1 MTLDSA
7 GENTTMTMKAKFPGT
22 CKTCKQQFPVD
33 TRIEWAPGAG
43 SVHANPAECEAAKL
57 ARPVVVA
64 APPVTLDMK
73 PVADFLMRAAGKL
86 KFPKALFLAP
96 GGGEL
101 KLYVAGTRSTFPGS
115 INVLVDGEWLGRI
128 TPEGEAHGRKLTG
141 NAALVE
147 ALHAIAADPATAAK
161 TYGVLRGQC
170 SFCSKPLT
178 DDGSL
183 EAGYGPVCAKH
194 YGLPWKAQ
202 GTRVLA
208 PAPRSLASLVAD
220 YTDMRLDVPLN

>member
-7 GENTTMTMKAKFPGT
+7 GEKEPTMTMKAKFPGT

-33 TRIEWAPGAG
+33 TRIEWAPGQG
-43 SVHANPAECEAAKL
+43 SVHANPADCVV
-57 ARPVVVA
+57 RPVAAPVVA
-64 APPVTLDMK
+64 APVALDMK

-96 GGGEL
+96 NGGEL

-128 TPEGEAHGRKLTG
+128 TVEGEAHGRKLTG
-141 NAALVE
+141 NPAIVAK
-147 ALHAIAADPATAAK
+147 LHEVAADPATAAK

-183 EAGYGPVCAKH
+183 EVGYGPVCAKH

-202 GTRVLA
+202 GTRVVA